1 MLRDYLFFLIL
12 IPVSNALWAWWVL
25 PEMNEQ
31 GAFSETLEWIFVQS
45 LVPLLFG
52 ILLGR
57 RQGYVYWFLFVYAAL
72 LVLFGVGTLGWA
84 LMGPGTPFSVYVA
97 CLLFFVI
104 GFGLLFYSMR
114 DLNFGRD
121 RRKFDL
127 EE

>member
-1 MLRDYLFFLIL
+1 MLKDYLFFLVLMPI
-12 IPVSNALWAWWVL
+12 SNALWAWWVL

-31 GAFSETLEWIFVQS
+31 GTFSETLAWICVQA

-52 ILLGR
+52 ILLNR
-57 RQGYVYWFLFVYAAL
+57 KQRYVYWFLFVYAVL
-72 LVLFGVGTLGWA
+72 LNLFGVGTLGWA
-84 LMGPGTPFSVYVA
+84 LMGPGTPLSVYVV

-104 GFGLLFYSMR
+104 GFGLLFHSMR